1 MHEFR
6 RLNVWKRSHA
16 HALAVR
22 KATRTFPRTAY
33 TQLKNQITSAAES
46 IPSNIVEGCGAFSNK
61 EFARFVEISI
71 KSSLETEYRLQLAH
85 DSGVL
90 GGREWKALTAETI
103 EIRKMLCGLR
113 RRLLSDPE

>member
-6 RLNVWKRSHA
+6 RLEIWKRSHA

-22 KATRTFPRTAY
+22 RALRRFPRHGY

-46 IPSNIVEGCGAFSNK
+46 IPSNVVEGCGAFTNR

-71 KSSLETEYRLQLAH
+71 SLRLKPNTGSS
-85 DSGVL
+85 
-90 GGREWKALTAETI
+90 
-103 EIRKMLCGLR
+103 
-113 RRLLSDPE
+113 